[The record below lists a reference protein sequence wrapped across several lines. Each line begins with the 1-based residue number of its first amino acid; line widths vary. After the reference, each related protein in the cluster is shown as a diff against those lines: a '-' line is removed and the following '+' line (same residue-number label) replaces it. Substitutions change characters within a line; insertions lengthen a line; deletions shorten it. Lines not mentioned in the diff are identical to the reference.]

1 MPRPCSVRFT
11 RHVIDNLDAIE
22 AFLRDADAPA
32 AFDALL
38 DELRESV
45 VPNLRR
51 FHAMGRQFL
60 DRPIRSIEVGTRLEP
75 VVAALDASIGASEI
89 REYGMGRC
97 LALYVHTDTEVVLLS
112 IRHHAQLSFDFPQHW
127 PQG

>member
-1 MPRPCSVRFT
+1 MSRPRPVRFT
-11 RHVIDNLDAIE
+11 QHFLDNLDAIE

-38 DELRESV
+38 DELTDTF

-51 FHAMGRQFL
+51 FPAMGCPFL
-60 DRPIRSIEVGTRLEP
+60 DRPIRSIEVGNSLEQL
-75 VVAALDASIGASEI
+75 VGVLAASVGKAEI
-89 REYGMGRC
+89 REYVMARY
-97 LALYVHTDTEVVLLS
+97 LALYVHTDSEVFLLS

-127 PQG
+127 PPG